1 MNAPRIN
8 ILIIDDSPTVCT
20 FISGALSKRNF
31 QTTQAYDM
39 ETALESIDLIHPDLV
54 ITDIMMP
61 GIGGLA
67 GIAMLRGKWPDLGVI
82 AMSAGTNSIDSQETL
97 SAARHMG
104 ADAVIKKPF
113 KEDALYAIVDAVLES
128 YGGNSKRK
136 RALIIDDSKTI
147 CMLLAREL
155 SECGFICNT
164 AACMEDALESE
175 EIVGLDLVITDIF
188 MPGIGG
194 ISGIQIIRKNW
205 PNIKIVAISGGW
217 NSSDGSNALSAAKQ
231 IGADAVLKK
240 PFDMAILGT
249 TIDKILRDKQP

>member
-1 MNAPRIN
+1 
-8 ILIIDDSPTVCT
+8 
-20 FISGALSKRNF
+20 
-31 QTTQAYDM
+31 M
-39 ETALESIDLIHPDLV
+39 ETALESIELIRPDLV

-82 AMSAGTNSIDSQETL
+82 AMSAGTDSINSQETL
-97 SAARHMG
+97 SAARQMG

-113 KEDALYAIVDAVLES
+113 KAEALYDIVDSVLES
-128 YGGNSKRK
+128 YGENSKRK
-136 RALIIDDSKTI
+136 RALIVDDSKTI

-155 SECGFICNT
+155 SDCGFICNSAT
-164 AACMEDALESE
+164 SMEEALESE
-175 EIVGLDLVITDIF
+175 KIVGLDLVITDIF

-194 ISGIQIIRKNW
+194 IGGIQIIRQNW

-217 NSSDGSNALSAAKQ
+217 ESSDGDDALSAAKQ

-249 TIDKILRDKQP
+249 TIDMVLGGK

>member
-1 MNAPRIN
+1 MTKRTN
-8 ILIIDDSPTVCT
+8 ILVIDDSATVCK
-20 FISGALSKRNF
+20 FISGALSKRDH
-31 QTTQAYDM
+31 QVTEAYDM
-39 ETALESIDLIHPDLV
+39 ETALASIDLARPDLV

-82 AMSAGTNSIDSQETL
+82 AMSAGTDSINSQETL
-97 SAARHMG
+97 SAARQMG

-113 KEDALYAIVDAVLES
+113 KAEFLYELVDAVLNS
-128 YGGNSKRK
+128 YGGDNKRK

-155 SECGFICNT
+155 SNCGFICKT
-164 AACMEDALESE
+164 ATSMEEALDSE
-175 EIVGLDLVITDIF
+175 DIVGLDLVITDIF

-194 ISGIQIIRKNW
+194 IGGIQIIRKNW

-217 NSSDGSNALSAAKQ
+217 ENSDGGDALSAAKQ

-240 PFDMAILGT
+240 PFDMAILGM
-249 TIDKILRDKQP
+249 TIDNILD

>member
-1 MNAPRIN
+1 MNPVRTN
-8 ILIIDDSPTVCT
+8 ILVIDDSPTVCK
-20 FISGALSKRNF
+20 FISSALAKQDY
-31 QTTQAYDM
+31 QTIEAYNM
-39 ETALESIDLIHPDLV
+39 ESALDSMELIRPDLV
-54 ITDIMMP
+54 ITDILMP

-67 GIAMLRGKWPDLGVI
+67 GISMLRGKWPNLGII
-82 AMSAGTNSIDSQETL
+82 AMSAGTDSIDSKETL
-97 SAARHMG
+97 VAARRMG
-104 ADAVIKKPF
+104 ADAVMKKPF
-113 KEDALYAIVDAVLES
+113 KAEALFEVVKNILES
-128 YGGNSKRK
+128 YGQNSERK

-155 SECGFICNT
+155 SDCGFICTT
-164 AACMEDALESE
+164 ATSMEEALESE

-194 ISGIQIIRKNW
+194 IGGIKIIRENW

-217 NSSDGSNALSAAKQ
+217 DSSDGQDALSAATQ

-249 TIDKILRDKQP
+249 TIDKVLAGR